1 MRIMVDNHV
10 LHQRVDS
17 FNLEGPLGYFLCPNY
32 NYILSRKIEDVMKK
46 LW

>member
-17 FNLEGPLGYFLCPNY
+17 FNLGGPLSFLLYPNY
-32 NYILSRKIEDVMKK
+32 SYILSRKIEDVMKK